1 MDQKRETM
9 LWVDD
14 RLDGLGA
21 TTRQKYTVKGM
32 DHPCQRPVNY
42 THGANRPAEKNY
54 PKVDGESL

>member
-1 MDQKRETM
+1 M

-14 RLDGLGA
+14 GLDGLGA

-32 DHPCQRPVNY
+32 DYPCQRLVNN
-42 THGANRPAEKNY
+42 TCGGNRPAEKNY